1 MTSDGI
7 TYTLK
12 VDASQFVAMAEK
24 YAATLCALARYGAEM
39 IEKAG
44 IEYEPGQKS
53 GILDEDG
60 NEPRELWGLVDQLLG
75 TLPAKVAV
83 AAKGSAAY
91 DHRCGPG
98 CACASSGGH
107 APCAGPNCRCTD
119 GKSHSAEC
127 VAAHEAAYTG
137 VKA

>member
-1 MTSDGI
+1 MASDSI

-39 IEKAG
+39 IESTGIDHGPAYRAG
-44 IEYEPGQKS
+44 IV
-53 GILDEDG
+53 DHDG
-60 NEPRELWGLVDQLLG
+60 NLPHDMWEMIGQLRG
-75 TLPAKVAV
+75 S
-83 AAKGSAAY
+83 AKGSAIY
-91 DHRCGPG
+91 DRRCGPG
-98 CACASSGGH
+98 RACASSGGY
-107 APCAGPNCRCTD
+107 APCVGQNCGCTD

>member
-1 MTSDGI
+1 MASDGI
-7 TYTLK
+7 TYTLT

-91 DHRCGPG
+91 APHY
-98 CACASSGGH
+98 
-107 APCAGPNCRCTD
+107 APCAGPNCGCTD